1 MKAKIL
7 VVVLLLFTSTLPIID
22 SSSAQSAAP
31 EVNLECHS
39 LKNGSDVRI
48 EVHPGATL
56 EGIAVCIVSNPTS
69 QYREKI
75 SIDIQSG
82 AIQSTGP
89 SSITLDP
96 NSEEEFQI
104 TLRAEPQ
111 MSQGSHVL
119 RVNATVEEVNGAD
132 SPNDA
137 ETSYSLI
144 INILQFAALNVEAVQ
159 PVAMIEA
166 GSTYDL
172 EYDLYN
178 QGNQIDLFRLGIQAR
193 GGFDGENDSIP
204 EDMES
209 WRYQALLEME
219 LSLPAVRMEVNDG
232 TAQKFKVSVHAP
244 VSNIHDEWPINSD
257 GQHSISVE
265 FTVRVSSEFSCRNG
279 ACVFMD
285 VLQEVVFFQNQTI
298 ESEEKNELTTESMSK
313 EMVLYAGVG
322 GGGFILFILCFSLIR
337 KKK

>member
-7 VVVLLLFTSTLPIID
+7 VLVFLLFTSTLPIIG
-22 SSSAQSAAP
+22 SSSAQSGTPAV
-31 EVNLECHS
+31 ELECHS
-39 LKNGSDVRI
+39 LENSSSVEI
-48 EVHPGATL
+48 EVHHGATL
-56 EGIAVCIVSNPTS
+56 EGIAICIVKNPTVN
-69 QYREKI
+69 REKI

-82 AIQSTGP
+82 AIQSIGP

-111 MSQGSHVL
+111 MSMGDHNL
-119 RVNATVEEVNGAD
+119 RVNATVEEVNGVA
-132 SPNDA
+132 SPNED
-137 ETSYSLI
+137 EQTIQLI
-144 INILQFAALNVEAVQ
+144 ILIQQFAALNVEVVQ
-159 PVAMIEA
+159 PIVMIEA
-166 GSTYDL
+166 GSTYYL
-172 EYDLYN
+172 GYDLYN
-178 QGNQIDLFRLGIQAR
+178 QGNSLDRFHINIQTT

-209 WRYQALLEME
+209 WRYLALLEME
-219 LSLPAVRMEVNDG
+219 LSLPTARIEVNDG
-232 TAQKFKVSVHAP
+232 TSTKFKVSVHAP

-265 FTVRVSSEFSCRNG
+265 FTVRVSSDFSCRNG
-279 ACVFMD
+279 DCVFMD
-285 VLQEVVFFQNQTI
+285 VLQKVVFFQNQTI

-313 EMVLYAGVG
+313 EIVLYAGVG
-322 GGGFILFILCFSLIR
+322 GGGLILFILCFSLIR